1 MINNCTFMGRIT
13 RDLELNHSSNGTSC
27 LSFDLAVNRPMDREK
42 TDYIHCAAYGKTA
55 ENIAN
60 YFVKGSLIGLTGV
73 MTTQTYTS
81 KKTNTEVSKNI
92 LIIQT
97 FSFTGEPAVQQNN
110 SGNNSN
116 QGNQN
121 YQNQNNN
128 KGNNGRQGYQQNNG
142 SQNYQNDKNN
152 NYQNNNG
159 NQGYNQNNDYQNN
172 YEDNSYPS
180 DYEIEDLPWF

>member
-1 MINNCTFMGRIT
+1 MINNCVFMGRIT
-13 RDLELNHSSNGTSC
+13 RDLELNHSANGTPC

-121 YQNQNNN
+121 YQNQNN
-128 KGNNGRQGYQQNNG
+128 KGNNGRQGYQNDKNNYQNNIQKN
-142 SQNYQNDKNN
+142 QNYQNQ
-152 NYQNNNG
+152 QNNNG
-159 NQGYNQNNDYQNN
+159 NQGYNQNN
-172 YEDNSYPS
+172 YEDNFYPS
-180 DYEIEDLPWF
+180 DYEIENLPWF

>member
-180 DYEIEDLPWF
+180 DYEIEDLPWY

>member
-1 MINNCTFMGRIT
+1 MINNCVFMGRIT
-13 RDLELNHSSNGTSC
+13 RDLELNHSANGTPC

-42 TDYIHCAAYGKTA
+42 TDYIHCSAYGKTA

-60 YFVKGSLIGLTGV
+60 YFVKGSLIGLTGI

-81 KKTNTEVSKNI
+81 KKTNSEVSKNI

-121 YQNQNNN
+121 QNN

-159 NQGYNQNNDYQNN
+159 NQGYNQTNDYQNN

-180 DYEIEDLPWF
+180 DYEIENLPWF

>member
-13 RDLELNHSSNGTSC
+13 RDLELIRSTNGTPC

-42 TDYIHCAAYGKTA
+42 TDYIHCSAYGKTA

-81 KKTNTEVSKNI
+81 KKTNSEVSKNI
-92 LIIQT
+92 LLIQT
-97 FSFTGEPAVQQNN
+97 FSFTGEPAVQQSN
-110 SGNNSN
+110 SGNNS
-116 QGNQN
+116 NQN

-128 KGNNGRQGYQQNNG
+128 KSNGRQGYQQNNG

-152 NYQNNNG
+152 NYQNNS
-159 NQGYNQNNDYQNN
+159 QKNQNYQNN

>member
-13 RDLELNHSSNGTSC
+13 RDLEIIHSANGTPC

-42 TDYIHCAAYGKTA
+42 TDYIHCSAYGKTA

-60 YFVKGSLIGLTGV
+60 YFVKGSLIALTGI

-81 KKTNTEVSKNI
+81 KKTNSEVSKNI

-116 QGNQN
+116 QN

-128 KGNNGRQGYQQNNG
+128 KSNGRQGYQQNNG

-152 NYQNNNG
+152 NYQNNS
-159 NQGYNQNNDYQNN
+159 QKNQNYQNN

>member
-180 DYEIEDLPWF
+180 DYEIENLPLF

>member
-13 RDLELNHSSNGTSC
+13 RDLELNHSTNGTPC

-60 YFVKGSLIGLTGV
+60 YFVKGSLIGLIGV

-81 KKTNTEVSKNI
+81 KKTNSEVSKNI

-97 FSFTGEPAVQQNN
+97 FSFTGEPAVN

-121 YQNQNNN
+121 YQNQNN
-128 KGNNGRQGYQQNNG
+128 KGNNGRQGYQNDKNNYQNNIQKN
-142 SQNYQNDKNN
+142 QNYQNQ
-152 NYQNNNG
+152 QNNNG
-159 NQGYNQNNDYQNN
+159 NQGYNQNN
-172 YEDNSYPS
+172 YEDNFYPS

>member
-13 RDLELNHSSNGTSC
+13 RDLELNHSANGTPC

-42 TDYIHCAAYGKTA
+42 TDYIHCSAYGKTA

-60 YFVKGSLIGLTGV
+60 YFVKGSLIGLTGI

-81 KKTNTEVSKNI
+81 KKTNSEVSKNI

-97 FSFTGEPAVQQNN
+97 FSFTGEPAVQ
-110 SGNNSN
+110 
-116 QGNQN
+116 
-121 YQNQNNN
+121 QNNN

>member
-13 RDLELNHSSNGTSC
+13 RDLELNHSTNGTPC

-81 KKTNTEVSKNI
+81 KKTNSEVSKNI

-97 FSFTGEPAVQQNN
+97 FSFTGEPAVN

-121 YQNQNNN
+121 YQNQNN
-128 KGNNGRQGYQQNNG
+128 KGNNGRQGYQNDKNNYQNNIQKN
-142 SQNYQNDKNN
+142 QNYQNQ
-152 NYQNNNG
+152 QNNNG
-159 NQGYNQNNDYQNN
+159 NQGYNQNN
-172 YEDNSYPS
+172 YEDNFYPS

>member
-13 RDLELNHSSNGTSC
+13 RDLELNHSANGTPC

-42 TDYIHCAAYGKTA
+42 TDYIHCSAYGKTA

-60 YFVKGSLIGLTGV
+60 YFVKGSLIGLTGI

-81 KKTNTEVSKNI
+81 KKTNSEVSKNI

-116 QGNQN
+116 QGN
-121 YQNQNNN
+121 QNQNNN

-180 DYEIEDLPWF
+180 DYEIENLPWF

>member
-1 MINNCTFMGRIT
+1 MINNCVFMGRIT
-13 RDLELNHSSNGTSC
+13 RDLELNHSANGTPC

-42 TDYIHCAAYGKTA
+42 TDYIHCSAYGKTA

-60 YFVKGSLIGLTGV
+60 YFVKGSLIGLTGI

-81 KKTNTEVSKNI
+81 KKTNSEVSKNI

-97 FSFTGEPAVQQNN
+97 FSFTGETAVHQNN

-121 YQNQNNN
+121 QNN

>member
-13 RDLELNHSSNGTSC
+13 RDLELKHCSNGTSC

>member
-13 RDLELNHSSNGTSC
+13 RDLELNRSTNGTPC

-42 TDYIHCAAYGKTA
+42 TDYIHCSAYGKTA

-81 KKTNTEVSKNI
+81 KKTNSEVSKNI
-92 LIIQT
+92 LLIQT
-97 FSFTGEPAVQQNN
+97 FSFTGEPAVQQSN

-121 YQNQNNN
+121 YQNQNN
-128 KGNNGRQGYQQNNG
+128 KGNNGRQGYQNDKNNYQNNIQKN
-142 SQNYQNDKNN
+142 QNYQNQ
-152 NYQNNNG
+152 QNNNG
-159 NQGYNQNNDYQNN
+159 NQGYNQNN
-172 YEDNSYPS
+172 YEDNFYPS

>member
-13 RDLELNHSSNGTSC
+13 RDLELIRSTNGTPC

-42 TDYIHCAAYGKTA
+42 TDYIHCSAYGKTA

-81 KKTNTEVSKNI
+81 KKTNSEVSKNI
-92 LIIQT
+92 LLIQT
-97 FSFTGEPAVQQNN
+97 FSFTGEPAVQQSN

-121 YQNQNNN
+121 YQNQNN
-128 KGNNGRQGYQQNNG
+128 KGNNGRQGYQNDKNNYQNNIQKN
-142 SQNYQNDKNN
+142 QNYQNQ
-152 NYQNNNG
+152 QNNNG
-159 NQGYNQNNDYQNN
+159 NQGYNQNN
-172 YEDNSYPS
+172 YEDNFYPS